1 MNKPWKFDE
10 EGFDKRTAH
19 LDEYQKLNVVKS
31 MLEYRLTMLE
41 TSVEK
46 LGADVEALENKFWGG
61 RTEMLIEEIDE
72 FLENPEENI

>member
-1 MNKPWKFDE
+1 MNEPWKFDE